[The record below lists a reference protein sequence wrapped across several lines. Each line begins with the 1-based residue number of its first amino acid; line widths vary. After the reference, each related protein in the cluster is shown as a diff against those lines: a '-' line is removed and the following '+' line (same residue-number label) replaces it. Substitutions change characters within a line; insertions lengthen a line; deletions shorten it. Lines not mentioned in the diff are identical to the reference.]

1 MLEARGPLGYASQ
14 SPPPAPGGQL
24 RSLMSKGQIHA
35 SVRRAVDRPQ
45 RAGLKPTH
53 LQGPGAA
60 PGVEQAFTL
69 NLRAIEPAAARMSF
83 KTNGQ
88 AQPRL
93 EDAESTADRLFRERN
108 QRPGGSV
115 ERLLTEAQRE
125 AASNSVTHA
134 RPRGLFSPPPDP
146 IVANSPALESGN
158 RPAFVDMPY
167 PASPTYG
174 HAKHGSQASLV
185 SSNQEF
191 RGRYWREH
199 RLKG

>member
-1 MLEARGPLGYASQ
+1 MRGEGMLEARGPLGYASR

-24 RSLMSKGQIHA
+24 RSLMTKGQAHA
-35 SVRRAVDRPQ
+35 SVRRAGDRPQ

-53 LQGPGAA
+53 LQGPGVAL
-60 PGVEQAFTL
+60 GVDQPFTL

-83 KTNGQ
+83 KPNGQ

-93 EDAESTADRLFRERN
+93 EVAESTRDRLFRDHN
-108 QRPGGSV
+108 HRPGGSV

-158 RPAFVDMPY
+158 RPAFVDMQHA
-167 PASPTYG
+167 ASSPYG
-174 HAKHGSQASLV
+174 HAKHGS
-185 SSNQEF
+185 
-191 RGRYWREH
+191 
-199 RLKG
+199 